1 MFPMPT
7 LSRPLPA
14 IAFLTAALFAAAL
27 PLPAAQ
33 FKFPGQTL
41 TVPDGFEIELVA
53 PPTVVPRPI
62 SASFDEQ
69 GRLYVTDS
77 AGMSDKADKQLA
89 TKPHRVLRLES
100 TKNDGR
106 FDRTTVFADRMML
119 PEGCLYYEGSVY
131 VAAPPQIWKLT
142 DTDGDGVADKREV
155 WFDGKTLTGCAND
168 LHGPYLGPDG
178 WFYWC
183 KGAFAQQTYERPG
196 QKPFVTR
203 ASHIFRARPDGTGI
217 EPVLTGGMDNPVGF
231 TYTADGERF
240 LSCTFFQN
248 PAGGKRDGLIH
259 AIYGGVYGKDH
270 DVLRDHPRTGD
281 LMPVM
286 THMSAAAPAGLTA
299 YRSRG
304 LGLDFYDNL
313 FACYFNLHKVVR
325 HILVPDGATFKTKDL
340 DFVSS
345 DSHDFHPTDVLED
358 ADGSLLI
365 VDTGGWY
372 KICCPTSQL
381 AKPDVLGGIYRVRR
395 KGMTAPADPRG
406 MKLAWAKLKPEEL
419 AKLLGDERLVVRQRA
434 VHELGKCGAA
444 AVPPLRDLVAVG
456 SPGVISAP
464 KSGGFPANGVH
475 VFSPQELEAARKAP
489 SATRGQAV
497 WALAR
502 IDSPDARAV
511 VRLALADWS
520 PAVRNAATHVA
531 SLRRDA
537 AARETLEKML
547 SEPNR
552 SHAVHVADIIRGAGT
567 NDVVEKKSI
576 GPDPALAR
584 AAAEALGRLGDKRAV
599 PALLA
604 AFGRLP
610 DSPVSA
616 TGSPTESAP
625 RVLQHSLLYALIEL
639 ADREQL
645 LAHARTAT
653 NPQIK
658 RAALIALDQ
667 IPDSGLKADDVVPH
681 LASTAPA
688 MKQTAAWIISHR
700 PEWGAD
706 VAGYFRERLGAK
718 TLSPAE
724 QSELPGQLAPLA
736 KHAAIQDLLAATL
749 RDTQATR
756 DTRLL
761 AMRTMAAAALK
772 DTPGPWL
779 TELARLLGNADE
791 TLARSAVAT
800 LRTVSNPKQPG
811 ADVVA
816 ALTAAGRNA
825 ALPADIRLDALA
837 TLPAGA
843 GEIDSALFDFL
854 RANLVGTQTLT
865 IRSAA
870 ATTLAKAKL
879 TADQQF
885 AIAAA
890 LQTIGPLELPKL
902 LPAFE
907 RAPTEALGRKLLAS
921 LKGSTGWRGL
931 RTDLLK
937 PLLAKYP
944 PPVQTLGDELLKL
957 LNADAAKE
965 AAHLTDLLGQ
975 LKDGDIRRGMAV
987 FNSAK
992 SACATCHAIGY
1003 LGGRLGPDLTRIGGA
1018 RNERDLLEAI
1028 VYPSAS
1034 FVRSYEPFVV
1044 LTKGGEEFSG
1054 VLRKDAPEEV
1064 ILATGPETEQRIAR
1078 KDIAELRPG
1087 SVSIMPQGLDQ
1098 VLTRQELADLL
1109 AFLKAAK

>member
-1 MFPMPT
+1 MPT
-7 LSRPLPA
+7 LSRPLST
-14 IAFLTAALFAAAL
+14 IALLAAALLATAL

-53 PPTVVPRPI
+53 PPSVVPRPI

-100 TKNDGR
+100 TKNDGH
-106 FDRTTVFADRMML
+106 FDRTTVFADRMMF

-196 QKPFVTR
+196 QQPFVTR

-286 THMSAAAPAGLTA
+286 THMSAAAPAGLTT

-304 LGLDFYDNL
+304 LGLDFDDNL

-325 HILVPDGATFKTKDL
+325 HVLVPDGATFKTKDL
-340 DFVSS
+340 DFVTS

-406 MKLAWAKLKPEEL
+406 LKLAWASLKPAEL
-419 AKLLGDERLVVRQRA
+419 TALLADERLYVRQRA
-434 VHELGKCGAA
+434 LNELGKRGAEAVAPLREIVAYRPPSIFAKSTKTAA
-444 AVPPLRDLVAVG
+444 ARSVTA
-456 SPGVISAP
+456 
-464 KSGGFPANGVH
+464 
-475 VFSPQELEAARKAP
+475 
-489 SATRGQAV
+489 ATRMQAV

-502 IDSPDARAV
+502 VDSPDARAA
-511 VRLALADWS
+511 VRLALTDAEVT
-520 PAVRNAATHVA
+520 VRKAALHVA
-531 SLRRDA
+531 SLWRDTAGFEMLERLVAASDA
-537 AARETLEKML
+537 ANTR
-547 SEPNR
+547 
-552 SHAVHVADIIRGAGT
+552 V
-567 NDVVEKKSI
+567 
-576 GPDPALAR
+576 
-584 AAAEALGRLGDKRAV
+584 AAEALGRLGDKRAM
-599 PALLA
+599 PELLET
-604 AFGRLP
+604 FRRLP
-610 DSPVSA
+610 NSAVSA
-616 TGSPTESAP
+616 TGSPTDSAV
-625 RVLQHSLLYALIEL
+625 RVLHHSLLYALIEI
-639 ADREQL
+639 ADREEL
-645 LAHARTAT
+645 LAYARSAT
-653 NPQIK
+653 NSHVK

-667 IPDSGLKADDVVPH
+667 LADSGLKPEDVIPH

-688 MKQTAAWIISHR
+688 MKQTALWIVGHH
-700 PEWGAD
+700 PEWGASLTGFLHD
-706 VAGYFRERLGAK
+706 RLAAPLMAPGQNIQLQGLLAQLGK
-718 TLSPAE
+718 SPAV
-724 QSELPGQLAPLA
+724 QELLA
-736 KHAAIQDLLAATL
+736 KLARDPSAGARNHQIALRAMTEAAV
-749 RDTQATR
+749 
-756 DTRLL
+756 
-761 AMRTMAAAALK
+761 K
-772 DTPGPWL
+772 DTPAAWL
-779 TELARLLGNADE
+779 D
-791 TLARSAVAT
+791 AVALNLAARDADTVRLAVLAART
-800 LRTVSNPKQPG
+800 LPQPKG
-811 ADVVA
+811 GHA
-816 ALTAAGRNA
+816 ALHTALLATARDTA
-825 ALPADIRLDALA
+825 KPDDIRLDALA
-837 TLPAGA
+837 AAPGGLDAVEPP
-843 GEIDSALFDFL
+843 LFDFL
-854 RANLVGTQTLT
+854 TANLDAAKPMLVRT
-865 IRSAA
+865 AA
-870 ATTLAKAKL
+870 AGALARAKL
-879 TADQQF
+879 TPEQQL
-885 AIAAA
+885 A
-890 LQTIGPLELPKL
+890 LASRLKTVGPLELPRL

-907 RAPTEALGRKLLAS
+907 RGATEALGQKLVES
-921 LKGSTGWRGL
+921 LRGSAGWRGL

-937 PLLAKYP
+937 PLLARYP
-944 PPVQTLGDELLKL
+944 KSIQAQGEELLNL

-965 AAHLTDLLGQ
+965 AAHLTALLAQ
-975 LKDGDIRRGMAV
+975 LQDGDIRRGMAV

>member
-1 MFPMPT
+1 
-7 LSRPLPA
+7 
-14 IAFLTAALFAAAL
+14 
-27 PLPAAQ
+27 
-33 FKFPGQTL
+33 
-41 TVPDGFEIELVA
+41 
-53 PPTVVPRPI
+53 
-62 SASFDEQ
+62 
-69 GRLYVTDS
+69 
-77 AGMSDKADKQLA
+77 
-89 TKPHRVLRLES
+89 
-100 TKNDGR
+100 
-106 FDRTTVFADRMML
+106 
-119 PEGCLYYEGSVY
+119 
-131 VAAPPQIWKLT
+131 
-142 DTDGDGVADKREV
+142 
-155 WFDGKTLTGCAND
+155 
-168 LHGPYLGPDG
+168 
-178 WFYWC
+178 
-183 KGAFAQQTYERPG
+183 
-196 QKPFVTR
+196 
-203 ASHIFRARPDGTGI
+203 
-217 EPVLTGGMDNPVGF
+217 
-231 TYTADGERF
+231 
-240 LSCTFFQN
+240 
-248 PAGGKRDGLIH
+248 
-259 AIYGGVYGKDH
+259 
-270 DVLRDHPRTGD
+270 
-281 LMPVM
+281 MPVM
-286 THMSAAAPAGLTA
+286 THMSAAAPCGLTT

-340 DFVSS
+340 DFVTS

-395 KGMTAPADPRG
+395 TGMTAPADPRG
-406 MKLAWAKLKPEEL
+406 LGLSLGRLKSADLIALLA
-419 AKLLGDERLVVRQRA
+419 DERLVVQKQALNEIRKRGVSTVVSLRETVA
-434 VHELGKCGAA
+434 SPAA
-444 AVPPLRDLVAVG
+444 
-456 SPGVISAP
+456 
-464 KSGGFPANGVH
+464 PA
-475 VFSPQELEAARKAP
+475 S
-489 SATRGQAV
+489 TRVQSI

-502 IDSPDARAV
+502 INSPEARAA
-511 VRLALADWS
+511 VRSALADTNTTI
-520 PAVRNAATHVA
+520 RHAATHAV
-531 SLRRDA
+531 SLWRDLA
-537 AARETLEKML
+537 AYESLEKMV
-547 SEPNR
+547 SG
-552 SHAVHVADIIRGAGT
+552 ADA
-567 NDVVEKKSI
+567 S
-576 GPDPALAR
+576 LAR
-584 AAAEALGRLGDKRAV
+584 VAAEALGRLGDKRAV
-599 PALLA
+599 PVLLA

-610 DSPVSA
+610 ESPVSA
-616 TGSPTESAP
+616 TGSPTDSAA

-645 LAHARTAT
+645 LAHARTST

-658 RAALIALDQ
+658 RGALIALDQ
-667 IPDSGLKADDVVPH
+667 ITDSGLKPEDVVPH

-700 PEWGAD
+700 PDWGAD

-749 RDTQATR
+749 RDAQATR

-772 DTPGPWL
+772 DTPAPWL

-811 ADVVA
+811 AEVVA
-816 ALTAAGRNA
+816 ALAAAGRNA

-843 GEIDSALFDFL
+843 GEIDAALFDFL
-854 RANLVGTQTLT
+854 RANLAGTQTLT

-879 TADQQF
+879 TADQQLEL
-885 AIAAA
+885 AAA

>member
-1 MFPMPT
+1 MPT
-7 LSRPLPA
+7 LARPLPA
-14 IAFLTAALFAAAL
+14 VALLTAVLLAATATFP
-27 PLPAAQ
+27 PLGAAQ
-33 FKFPGQTL
+33 FKFRGQTL

-89 TKPHRVLRLES
+89 AKPHRVLRLES
-100 TKNDGR
+100 TKGDGR
-106 FDRTTVFADRMML
+106 FDRTTVFADRMMF

-196 QKPFVTR
+196 QQPFVTR

-286 THMSAAAPAGLTA
+286 THMSAAAPCGLTT

-340 DFVSS
+340 DFVTS

-395 KGMTAPADPRG
+395 TGMTAPADPRG
-406 MKLAWAKLKPEEL
+406 LGLSLGRLKSADLIALLA
-419 AKLLGDERLVVRQRA
+419 DERLVVQKQALNEIRKRGVSTVVSLRETVA
-434 VHELGKCGAA
+434 SPAA
-444 AVPPLRDLVAVG
+444 
-456 SPGVISAP
+456 
-464 KSGGFPANGVH
+464 PA
-475 VFSPQELEAARKAP
+475 S
-489 SATRGQAV
+489 TRVQSI

-502 IDSPDARAV
+502 INSPEARAA
-511 VRLALADWS
+511 VRSALADTNTTI
-520 PAVRNAATHVA
+520 RHAATHAV
-531 SLRRDA
+531 SLWRDLA
-537 AARETLEKML
+537 AYESLEKMV
-547 SEPNR
+547 SG
-552 SHAVHVADIIRGAGT
+552 ADA
-567 NDVVEKKSI
+567 S
-576 GPDPALAR
+576 LAR
-584 AAAEALGRLGDKRAV
+584 VAAEALGRLGDKRAV
-599 PALLA
+599 PVLLA

-610 DSPVSA
+610 ESPVSA
-616 TGSPTESAP
+616 TGSPTDSAA

-645 LAHARTAT
+645 LAHARTST

-658 RAALIALDQ
+658 RGALIALDQ
-667 IPDSGLKADDVVPH
+667 ITDSGLKPEDVVPH

-700 PEWGAD
+700 PDWGAD

-749 RDTQATR
+749 RDAQATR

-772 DTPGPWL
+772 DTPAPWL

-811 ADVVA
+811 AEVVA
-816 ALTAAGRNA
+816 ALAAAGRNA

-843 GEIDSALFDFL
+843 GEIDAALFDFL
-854 RANLVGTQTLT
+854 RANLAGTQTLT

-879 TADQQF
+879 TADQQLEL
-885 AIAAA
+885 AAA

>member
-286 THMSAAAPAGLTA
+286 THMSAAAPAGLTT

-304 LGLDFYDNL
+304 LGADFYDNL

-325 HILVPDGATFKTKDL
+325 HVLVPDGATFKTKDI
-340 DFVSS
+340 DFVTS

-395 KGMTAPADPRG
+395 TGMTAHADPRG
-406 MKLAWAKLKPEEL
+406 LKLAWGNLKPAEL
-419 AKLLGDERLVVRQRA
+419 GNLLGDERLVVRQRA
-434 VHELGKCGAA
+434 IHELGKLGDD
-444 AVPPLRDLVAVG
+444 AVPILRPILQT
-456 SPGVISAP
+456 PGVQLPPSQLAQRP
-464 KSGGFPANGVH
+464 GAGGVMGYAANASVRN
-475 VFSPQELEAARKAP
+475 L
-489 SATRGQAV
+489 AV

-502 IDSPDARAV
+502 IDSSRARSAI
-511 VRLALADWS
+511 RAALADDD
-520 PAVRNAATHVA
+520 ATVLHAAIHVA
-531 SLRRDA
+531 GLRRDVVA
-537 AARETLEKML
+537 GVGLKLIL
-547 SEPNR
+547 SR
-552 SHAVHVADIIRGAGT
+552 T
-567 NDVVEKKSI
+567 NA
-576 GPDPALAR
+576 PLAR
-584 AAAEALGRLGDKRAV
+584 AAAEALGHLGDKYVV
-599 PALLA
+599 PDLLA

-616 TGSPTESAP
+616 TGSPTDSAA

-645 LAHARTAT
+645 LVHARSAT

-667 IPDSGLKADDVVPH
+667 IPDSGLKAEDVVPH

-706 VAGYFRERLGAK
+706 VAGHFRERLGAK

-736 KHAAIQDLLAATL
+736 KHAAIQDLLATTL
-749 RDTQATR
+749 RDAQATR

-779 TELARLLGNADE
+779 TELARQLGNADE

-885 AIAAA
+885 ALAAA

>member
-1 MFPMPT
+1 MIN
-7 LSRPLPA
+7 LARLLLA
-14 IAFLTAALFAAAL
+14 GLFAAAS
-27 PLPAAQ
+27 PLSAAQ

-53 PPTVVPRPI
+53 PPAVVPRPI

-100 TKNDGR
+100 TKGDGR
-106 FDRTTVFADRMML
+106 FDRATVLADRMMF

-203 ASHIFRARPDGTGI
+203 ASHIFRARPDGTAI

-286 THMSAAAPAGLTA
+286 THMSAAAPCGLTT

-325 HILVPDGATFKTKDL
+325 HVLVPDGATFKTKDI

-395 KGMTAPADPRG
+395 QGMTAPADPRG
-406 MKLAWAKLKPEEL
+406 IKLAWATLKPAEL
-419 AKLLGDERLVVRQRA
+419 AALLADERLYVRQRA
-434 VHELGKCGAA
+434 VNELGKRGAI
-444 AVPPLRDLVAVG
+444 AVAPLREMINSSTPTPTVPKMQG
-456 SPGVISAP
+456 SGTPATNAFSLHCPGWVSVP
-464 KSGGFPANGVH
+464 T
-475 VFSPQELEAARKAP
+475 AA
-489 SATRGQAV
+489 TCTLAV

-502 IDSPDARAV
+502 IDSPDARA
-511 VRLALADWS
+511 
-520 PAVRNAATHVA
+520 AVRHALGNQDATVRKAATHVT
-531 SLRRDA
+531 SLWRDS
-537 AARETLEKML
+537 AARAELENML
-547 SEPNR
+547 TDAPR
-552 SHAVHVADIIRGAGT
+552 SAYFRDILTALNTGQAADT
-567 NDVVEKKSI
+567 
-576 GPDPALAR
+576 GPIKPDSTQIR

-616 TGSPTESAP
+616 TGSPTDSAA

-639 ADREQL
+639 GDHEQL
-645 LAHARTAT
+645 LTHARTAT

-667 IPDSGLKADDVVPH
+667 IPDSGLKAEDVVPH

-749 RDTQATR
+749 RDAQATR

-761 AMRTMAAAALK
+761 AMRTMAATALK
-772 DTPGPWL
+772 ETPAPWL

-816 ALTAAGRNA
+816 ALAAAGRNA

-843 GEIDSALFDFL
+843 GELDAALFDFL
-854 RANLVGTQTLT
+854 RANLAGTQTLT

-870 ATTLAKAKL
+870 AATLAKAKL
-879 TADQQF
+879 TADQQLEL
-885 AIAAA
+885 AAA
-890 LQTIGPLELPKL
+890 LQTIGPLEMPKL

-965 AAHLTDLLGQ
+965 AAHLTDLLAQ